1 MGKKD
6 NGDPATYFLLFVPIH
21 QNKHHRK
28 GIRFA
33 TAQDFHFFYLFNFF
47 LSTRYLPAHKEV
59 QPPQKRDGIVC
70 KMSLLCAS
78 THFGSSNFP
87 VEPLELLFP
96 LEFAHKL
103 NVP

>member
-33 TAQDFHFFYLFNFF
+33 TAQDFHFFYLFDFF
-47 LSTRYLPAHKEV
+47 LSTRYLPAHKEEQSQKKKGRNCV
-59 QPPQKRDGIVC
+59 QNVVTLRQHTFWIEQ
-70 KMSLLCAS
+70 
-78 THFGSSNFP
+78 FP
-87 VEPLELLFP
+87 S
-96 LEFAHKL
+96 
-103 NVP
+103 